1 MHRRCATHTLA
12 PLGALSVQILTV
24 GAFSEVGCVV
34 RQEKLDEYKEQM
46 EAEFEKH
53 SIKPVHPKPEDSAH
67 VGAIVLALEPLVR

>member
-1 MHRRCATHTLA
+1 M
-12 PLGALSVQILTV
+12 
-24 GAFSEVGCVV
+24 
-34 RQEKLDEYKEQM
+34 RQEKLDAYKEQM